1 MRKQDY
7 YEPDFDDVP
16 RRSKIPKS
24 RKRKSPAA
32 AASASSSRFCRFF
45 S

>member
-16 RRSKIPKS
+16 RRSKNTKS

-32 AASASSSRFCRFF
+32 AASARS
-45 S
+45 

>member
-16 RRSKIPKS
+16 RRSKNTKKQKKLSLIHI
-24 RKRKSPAA
+24 
-32 AASASSSRFCRFF
+32 
-45 S
+45 